1 MTLHAMRV
9 VAIMVRM
16 LRFVD
21 FCKKVAGEE
30 TNRQKEMR
38 FDDLFL
44 TKVSKTVCPATHTFR
59 VPYVC
64 MSQLGLIVGRHLV
77 DSWSIS
83 SNKYRRSIVGR

>member
-1 MTLHAMRV
+1 MFESSLSYMCMTLHAMRV

-44 TKVSKTVCPATHTFR
+44 TKVAKTVCPVAQPILFG
-59 VPYVC
+59 
-64 MSQLGLIVGRHLV
+64 M
-77 DSWSIS
+77 
-83 SNKYRRSIVGR
+83 

>member
-44 TKVSKTVCPATHTFR
+44 TKVSKTVWPVTQPILLMCPGT
-59 VPYVC
+59 VNQC
-64 MSQLGLIVGRHLV
+64 G
-77 DSWSIS
+77 
-83 SNKYRRSIVGR
+83 